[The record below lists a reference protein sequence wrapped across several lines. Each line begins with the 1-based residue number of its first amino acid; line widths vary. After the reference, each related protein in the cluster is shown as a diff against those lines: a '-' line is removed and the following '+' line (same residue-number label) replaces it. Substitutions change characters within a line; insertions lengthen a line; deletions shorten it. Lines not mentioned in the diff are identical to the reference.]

1 MAFELIRDR
10 HGEVLVLSPRGR
22 LDNDNAAEFE
32 LAAQE
37 LIAAGERHIVVD
49 LAGLGYTSNA
59 GLRVL
64 GKMNKALK
72 SPTTSLRLSG
82 LTPSMKQVFD
92 AAGIAMVFDIRPNL
106 VAALADHPAA
116 RGAGELGRE
125 AARLLGAAAVATPDT
140 GAAPDTVKRLAE
152 LAAELLKIGAPPPRA
167 PRPMADATQL
177 AMKIRPEDI
186 AKAMAAQRAS
196 AGRPWWKRLFGKG
209 KTT

>member
-1 MAFELIRDR
+1 MAFELIRER
-10 HGEVLVLSPRGR
+10 HGAVLVLSPRGR

-37 LIAAGERHIVVD
+37 MISAGERHIVVD

-72 SPTTSLRLSG
+72 SPGTSLRLSG
-82 LTPSMKQVFD
+82 LTPAMKQVFD
-92 AAGIAMVFDIRPNL
+92 AAGIATVFDIRPNL

-116 RGAGELGRE
+116 QGSGEIGRA
-125 AARLLGAAAVATPDT
+125 AARLLGAVESTAA
-140 GAAPDTVKRLAE
+140 AAPATDSVKRLAE
-152 LAAELLKIGAPPPRA
+152 LAAELLKLGAPAPRPA
-167 PRPMADATQL
+167 RPMADATQL

-186 AKAMAAQRAS
+186 AKAMAAQKANS
-196 AGRPWWKRLFGKG
+196 GGSWWKRLFSRGRS
-209 KTT
+209 T

>member
-37 LIAAGERHIVVD
+37 LISAGERHIVVD

-72 SPTTSLRLSG
+72 SPTTSLRISG
-82 LTPSMKQVFD
+82 LTPAMKQVFD

-116 RGAGELGRE
+116 QGSGKLGKE
-125 AARLLGAAAVATPDT
+125 AARLLGAAPVGAEPAPATD
-140 GAAPDTVKRLAE
+140 GVKKLAE
-152 LAAELLKIGAPPPRA
+152 LAVELLKIGAPAPRA
-167 PRPMADATQL
+167 ARPMMDATQL
-177 AMKIRPEDI
+177 AMRIRPEDI
-186 AKAMAAQRAS
+186 AKAMAAQRPATS
-196 AGRPWWKRLFGKG
+196 ANWWKRLFGKG
-209 KTT
+209 KST

>member
-10 HGEVLVLSPRGR
+10 HGAVLVLSPRGR

-37 LIAAGERHIVVD
+37 LIAAGERNIVVD

-72 SPTTSLRLSG
+72 SPGMSLRLCG
-82 LTPSMKQVFD
+82 LTPSLKQVFD

-125 AARLLGAAAVATPDT
+125 AARLLGAAVDVEPATVVPEAT
-140 GAAPDTVKRLAE
+140 KRLAE
-152 LAAELLKIGAPPPRA
+152 LAADLLKIGAPAPR
-167 PRPMADATQL
+167 PSRPMADATQL

-186 AKAMAAQRAS
+186 AKAMAAQRPA
-196 AGRPWWKRLFGKG
+196 AQGAWWKRLFGKG
-209 KTT
+209 KST

>member
-37 LIAAGERHIVVD
+37 MIAAGERHIVID
-49 LAGLGYTSNA
+49 LSGLGYTSNA

-72 SPTTSLRLSG
+72 SPTTSLRLCG
-82 LTPSMKQVFD
+82 LTPAMKQVFD
-92 AAGIAMVFDIRPNL
+92 AAGIAMVFDLRPNL

-116 RGAGELGRE
+116 QGSGQLGKE
-125 AARLLGAAAVATPDT
+125 AARLLGALAPAEDAAPTPDN
-140 GAAPDTVKRLAE
+140 VKRLAE
-152 LAAELLKIGAPPPRA
+152 LAAELLKIGAPAPRA

-186 AKAMAAQRAS
+186 AKAMAAQQS
-196 AGRPWWKRLFGKG
+196 AGRASWWKRLFGGG
-209 KTT
+209 KST